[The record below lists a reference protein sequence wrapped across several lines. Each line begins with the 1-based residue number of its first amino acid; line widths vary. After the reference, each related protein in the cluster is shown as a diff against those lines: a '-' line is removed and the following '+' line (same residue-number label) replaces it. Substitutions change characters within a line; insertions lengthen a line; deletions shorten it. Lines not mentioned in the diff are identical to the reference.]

1 MCVHF
6 CLFFAFSL
14 WAIRLTAEG
23 GRHSFDLFFFAS
35 PCRLQWP
42 RGKMVTCLAI
52 SRPADG
58 VRRFSI
64 GHHYK
69 AVSVLSF
76 RRCLCRRQEWNRQSC
91 GTRRKDDSVISWTM
105 FNTSSERI
113 TGRSSRAAPKNQFVQ
128 LCYSF
133 RFDGHD
139 MSVWY
144 TETEA

>member
-23 GRHSFDLFFFAS
+23 GRHSFDLFFFLLLPVVCNGRVGKWS
-35 PCRLQWP
+35 PAWRS
-42 RGKMVTCLAI
+42 LAPL
-52 SRPADG
+52 SP
-58 VRRFSI
+58 RFSI